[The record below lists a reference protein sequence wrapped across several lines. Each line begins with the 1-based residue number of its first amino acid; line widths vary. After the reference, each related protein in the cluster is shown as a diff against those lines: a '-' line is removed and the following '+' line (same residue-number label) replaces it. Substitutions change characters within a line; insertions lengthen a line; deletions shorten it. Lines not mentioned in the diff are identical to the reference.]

1 MCIRDRNITDVY
13 IHGDKVYFGLYGTD
27 SEAKDDT
34 GLWCVN
40 QDGTDSKKISSDEVN
55 EVCFV
60 GEEYFVR

>member
-1 MCIRDRNITDVY
+1 M
-13 IHGDKVYFGLYGTD
+13 YFGLYVTD